1 MDEIIL
7 TKDEAARVLRTVT
20 PDEAFY
26 FYKGVQQPLGSSSK
40 NLAEFSDTV
49 KNIDPSS
56 VKFHLEREDF
66 QSWFKML
73 GDQSLASQVA
83 SLRGKNIYPDELR
96 EKVSSMVRT
105 RIDQLHEIASSRTVE
120 REEKEMEKEVEKNRA
135 DEKEERALMNSK
147 EKWRHR

>member
-1 MDEIIL
+1 MGEMML
-7 TKDEAARVLRTVT
+7 SKDEAARVLRTVA

-26 FYKGVQQPLGSSSK
+26 FYKGVQQPLGCSSK
-40 NLAEFSDTV
+40 NLAEFSDML

-66 QSWFKML
+66 ESWFKLL

-83 SLRGKNIYPDELR
+83 SFRGKNIYPDELR

-105 RIDQLHEIASSRTVE
+105 RVDQLHEIANSHAVE
-120 REEKEMEKEVEKNRA
+120 REEKAMEKEVEKNRV
-135 DEKEERALMNSK
+135 DEKEERTLMNQK
-147 EKWRHR
+147 KWRNR